1 MKKLYNKIIGF
12 VGSIP
17 ADKALHFI
25 AGMFVCAIVAIVIPV
40 ISQFAFAVAFA
51 TGLAKEVFDHFYTG
65 HFGDKDILATA
76 LGGLA
81 MQVFIWI
88 I

>member
-1 MKKLYNKIIGF
+1 MKKVYDNIMSF

-25 AGMFVCAIVAIVIPV
+25 AGIFVCAIVSIVIPV
-40 ISQFAFAVAFA
+40 LSQYSFAVAFA
-51 TGLAKEVFDHFYTG
+51 AGLAKEVFDHFYTG
-65 HFGDKDILATA
+65 HFDDKDILATA